1 MDELKYC
8 IFNPDWIVHKL
19 VLSHYCSASRPR
31 VSWAIWQAQ
40 IVAIETPAEG
50 AVSCDD
56 LISHQEPPFDVSD
69 GTAVLPIWMRGELLC
84 SYVKSDA
91 KVHLTSRLDVNGKK
105 KKMLIQSLFVHT
117 LITCPRTHLRSFKY
131 SKSKFWLSTIKKT
144 EHFDIRFNSICSTNY
159 SMLWNQWSASWN
171 TFYFCI

>member
-105 KKMLIQSLFVHT
+105 KNANSVTVRSHT
-117 LITCPRTHLRSFKY
+117 DYMSPHTPTQLQIFKKQILVVYHKENRTFWHSF
-131 SKSKFWLSTIKKT
+131 
-144 EHFDIRFNSICSTNY
+144 
-159 SMLWNQWSASWN
+159 
-171 TFYFCI
+171 